1 MGSLK
6 VSHVRLVSLFGIIE
20 RLLQKGNCLRHN
32 IFVILPLG
40 KICCDIF
47 VAKVEKVGWRMVVV
61 MDHIQERLY

>member
-6 VSHVRLVSLFGIIE
+6 VRHVRLMFLFGIKA
-20 RLLQKGNCLRHN
+20 RLVQNGECFRHS

-47 VAKVEKVGWRMVVV
+47 VATMEKHKAREWW
-61 MDHIQERLY
+61 